1 MRSPFPLAPVLLLAT
16 LLSLPMALAV
26 TSAAWAFPPVASP
39 AQLCEAAIATAERA
53 ERLPERMMGAIAV
66 VETGRPDAAS
76 RNAAA
81 LLWTINAEG
90 QGFFF
95 ASKQQAIDAVRS
107 LQRMARSIDV
117 GCMQISLLFH
127 PNAFAT
133 LEQAF
138 DPGANAL
145 FAARFL
151 NALRATHSDWPAAIA
166 AYHSETPALGATYR
180 QLVLARWDRP
190 GTTRNAGR
198 YADFMPRSARYQ
210 DFVPASQVYAA
221 FANAIDA
228 QSTPTA
234 LRYFSTLNS
243 ALALRQPAKAL
254 VLATLSAT
262 GIARRVGGKNRRA
275 STGGACHR
283 T

>member
-1 MRSPFPLAPVLLLAT
+1 MRSPLPLPLVLLLAT

-26 TSAAWAFPPVASP
+26 TSPAWAFPPVASP

-76 RNAAA
+76 GTLRPWP
-81 LLWTINAEG
+81 WTINAEG

-107 LQRMARSIDV
+107 LQAHGARSIDV

-127 PNAFAT
+127 PNAFTT

-138 DPGANAL
+138 DPDANAR

-151 NALRATHSDWPAAIA
+151 NALRTTHNDWPAAIA
-166 AYHSETPALGATYR
+166 AYHSETPALGASYR

-190 GTTRNAGR
+190 GMTQDVGR

-210 DFVPASQVYAA
+210 DFVPASRVYGA

-228 QSTPTA
+228 QPTPTA
-234 LRYFSTLNS
+234 LR
-243 ALALRQPAKAL
+243 
-254 VLATLSAT
+254 
-262 GIARRVGGKNRRA
+262 
-275 STGGACHR
+275 
-283 T
+283 